1 MKSFPSLYF
10 TNLFLIGGTGLL
22 TTYLALYLGQH
33 GVSTFWI
40 GLLTSCY
47 YLGLLLGSKL
57 GYQLIKS
64 VGHIRTFAASTAAVT
79 ACVAAHGVSDNIY
92 LWLALRFVVGLGMMC
107 NYMVL
112 ESWLNEQAAPESRGR
127 VFSFYMITSYL
138 GLVMGQFALSQ
149 FPELGY
155 APLFLVCMALA
166 LGIIPISI
174 TRRIHPKPLRPIQVS
189 LFGYFKKVPQSLTA
203 VLFAGIINGSFYGL
217 APTFA
222 SLSGFNATEIAIYM
236 SATIFAGLLAQWP
249 MGILS
254 DKIRR
259 SILIRSNAVAIGV
272 ISIALF
278 LLPSV
283 QWLAYSLTFAFGL
296 FAFTLY
302 PLSSALANS
311 RVEDEDRVG
320 VSSALLVA
328 FGAGATIGSA
338 VNAQVMAYFGH
349 QALYASI
356 ALLTVVMFMLLSA
369 INSKQKAEKPAPSDY
384 VMGTSDV
391 TNSPLAATMDPRIE
405 ETTAHEQLLVVDEIK
420 PQHGTVHDEDDELAD
435 DLEDDNL
442 EDNDREDNG
451 LEDES
456 FGAGRQNQSYV
467 ADEPTHQ
474 LDISQQKQ
482 TTTESAASEKPTP
495 KSS

>member
-33 GVSTFWI
+33 NVSTFWI
-40 GLLTSCY
+40 GLLTSFY

-57 GYQLIKS
+57 GYHLIKS
-64 VGHIRTFAASTAAVT
+64 VGHIRTFVANTAAVT
-79 ACVAAHGVSDNIY
+79 ACVAAHALSDNIY
-92 LWLALRFVVGLGMMC
+92 LWLALRLIVGLSMMC

-138 GLVMGQFALSQ
+138 GMVLGQLALSR

-155 APLFLVCMALA
+155 APLFLVCMALS

-174 TRRIHPKPLRPIQVS
+174 TRRIHPKPLKPIQVS

-203 VLFAGIINGSFYGL
+203 VHFAGIINGSFYGL

-222 SLSGFNATEIAIYM
+222 SLSGFSAQEIALFM
-236 SATIFAGLLAQWP
+236 SITIFAGLLAQWP
-249 MGILS
+249 MGVIS

-259 SILIRSNAVAIGV
+259 SILIRSNAIAIGV
-272 ISIALF
+272 VSLALF
-278 LLPSV
+278 LLPLTQYV
-283 QWLAYSLTFAFGL
+283 AYALTFAFGL

-320 VSSALLVA
+320 VSSALLIM
-328 FGAGATIGSA
+328 FGAGAAIGSA
-338 VNAQVMAYFGH
+338 VNAQIMAFFGH
-349 QALYASI
+349 QALYGST
-356 ALLTVVMFMLLSA
+356 ALLTVVMFALLSF
-369 INSKQKAEKPAPSDY
+369 INSKQKAEQPEPSDY
-384 VMGTSDV
+384 VVGTSDV
-391 TNSPLAATMDPRIE
+391 TASPLAATMDPRIE
-405 ETTAHEQLLVVDEIK
+405 ETTAHEQLLVVDEENTHS
-420 PQHGTVHDEDDELAD
+420 QEDLDDEEFD
-435 DLEDDNL
+435 DQEFTKQQTPDLDASSEQTLKAN
-442 EDNDREDNG
+442 EDNKT
-451 LEDES
+451 
-456 FGAGRQNQSYV
+456 Q
-467 ADEPTHQ
+467 
-474 LDISQQKQ
+474 
-482 TTTESAASEKPTP
+482 AS
-495 KSS
+495 S

>member
-33 GVSTFWI
+33 NVSTFWI
-40 GLLTSCY
+40 GLLTSFY

-57 GYQLIKS
+57 GYHLIKS
-64 VGHIRTFAASTAAVT
+64 VGHIRTFVASTAAVT
-79 ACVAAHGVSDNIY
+79 ACVAAHALSDNIY
-92 LWLALRFVVGLGMMC
+92 LWLVLRLIVGLSMMC

-138 GLVMGQFALSQ
+138 GMVLGQYALSH

-155 APLFLVCMALA
+155 APLFLVCMALS

-174 TRRIHPKPLRPIQVS
+174 TRRIHPKPLKPIQVS
-189 LFGYFKKVPQSLTA
+189 LFDYFKKVPQSLTA

-222 SLSGFNATEIAIYM
+222 SLSGFSAQEIALFM
-236 SATIFAGLLAQWP
+236 SITIFAGLLAQWP
-249 MGILS
+249 MGVIS

-259 SILIRSNAVAIGV
+259 SILIRTNAVAICAV
-272 ISIALF
+272 SLALF
-278 LLPSV
+278 LLPLE
-283 QWLAYSLTFAFGL
+283 QYFAYALTFAFGL

-320 VSSALLVA
+320 VSSALLIM
-328 FGAGATIGSA
+328 FGAGAAVGSA
-338 VNAQVMAYFGH
+338 VNAQIMAHFGH
-349 QALYASI
+349 QALYGSI
-356 ALLTVVMFMLLSA
+356 ASLTVVMFVSLSF
-369 INSKQKAEKPAPSDY
+369 INSKQKAEQPEPTDY
-384 VMGTSDV
+384 VVGTSDV
-391 TNSPLAATMDPRIE
+391 TASPLAATMDPRIE
-405 ETTAHEQLLVVDEIK
+405 ETTAHEQLLVVEEENLSSEDL
-420 PQHGTVHDEDDELAD
+420 DDEEFD
-435 DLEDDNL
+435 DQE
-442 EDNDREDNG
+442 
-451 LEDES
+451 
-456 FGAGRQNQSYV
+456 F
-467 ADEPTHQ
+467 TK
-474 LDISQQKQ
+474 QQHPDFDTSSEQ
-482 TTTESAASEKPTP
+482 TLKKNEEKT
-495 KSS
+495 

>member
-57 GYQLIKS
+57 GYHLIKS

-79 ACVAAHGVSDNIY
+79 ACVAAHGISDNIY
-92 LWLALRFVVGLGMMC
+92 LWLVLRLVVGLGMMC

-138 GLVMGQFALSQ
+138 GMVMGQFALSH

-155 APLFLVCMALA
+155 APLFLVCMALS

-174 TRRIHPKPLRPIQVS
+174 TRRIHPKPLKPIQVS
-189 LFGYFKKVPQSLTA
+189 LLGYFKKVPQSLTA
-203 VLFAGIINGSFYGL
+203 VHFAGIINGSFYGL

-222 SLSGFNATEIAIYM
+222 SLSGFSAKEIALFM
-236 SATIFAGLLAQWP
+236 SLTIFAGLLAQWP
-249 MGILS
+249 MGVLS
-254 DKIRR
+254 DKVRR
-259 SILIRSNAVAIGV
+259 SILIRTNAIAICA
-272 ISIALF
+272 ISLALF
-278 LLPSV
+278 LLPLE
-283 QWLAYSLTFAFGL
+283 QYYAYALTFSFGL

-320 VSSALLVA
+320 VSSALLVV
-328 FGAGATIGSA
+328 FGAGAAIGSA
-338 VNAQVMAYFGH
+338 VNAQIMAHFGH
-349 QALYASI
+349 QALYGSI
-356 ALLTVVMFMLLSA
+356 ASLTIIMFVLLSY
-369 INSKQKAEKPAPSDY
+369 INSKQKAEQPEPTDY
-384 VMGTSDV
+384 VVGTSDV
-391 TNSPLAATMDPRIE
+391 TASPLAATMDPRIE
-405 ETTAHEQLLVVDEIK
+405 ETTAHEQLLVVDEQMSEPSQK
-420 PQHGTVHDEDDELAD
+420 DDDGDEDEAFTD
-435 DLEDDNL
+435 DT
-442 EDNDREDNG
+442 
-451 LEDES
+451 
-456 FGAGRQNQSYV
+456 NQS
-467 ADEPTHQ
+467 DEVSVSE
-474 LDISQQKQ
+474 IEK
-482 TTTESAASEKPTP
+482 ASELEQAPSDEQEKIS
-495 KSS
+495 K

>member
-10 TNLFLIGGTGLL
+10 ANLFLIIGTGLL

-33 GVSTFWI
+33 GISTFWI
-40 GLLTSCY
+40 GLMTSCY
-47 YLGLLLGSKL
+47 YLGLLFGSKL

-79 ACVAAHGVSDNIY
+79 ACVAAHGVTDNVYI
-92 LWLALRFVVGLGMMC
+92 WLALRFFVGLGMMC

-138 GLVMGQFALSQ
+138 GMILGQFALAQ

-166 LGIIPISI
+166 IGIIPISI
-174 TRRIHPKPLRPIQVS
+174 TRRIHPKPLKPIQMS
-189 LFGYFKKVPQSLTA
+189 LFGFFKKVPQSLTA

-222 SLSGFNATEIAIYM
+222 SLSGFNAEQIAIYM
-236 SATIFAGLLAQWP
+236 SVTIFAGLLAQWP
-249 MGILS
+249 MGLLS

-259 SILIRSNAVAIGV
+259 SILIRTNAVVIGV
-272 ISIALF
+272 ISLALF
-278 LLPSV
+278 LLPMA
-283 QWLAYSLTFAFGL
+283 QLQAYILTFIFGL

-328 FGAGATIGSA
+328 FGGGAAIGSA
-338 VNAQVMAYFGH
+338 VNAQIMTYFGH

-356 ALLTVVMFMLLSA
+356 SLLTVVMFLLLSF
-369 INSKQKAEKPAPSDY
+369 INSKQKAEKPEPSDY

-391 TNSPLAATMDPRIE
+391 TNSPLASTMDPRIE
-405 ETTAHEQLLVVDEIK
+405 ETTAHEQMLVVDDGDTAEELDDIDDI
-420 PQHGTVHDEDDELAD
+420 DEVNDLAQM
-435 DLEDDNL
+435 
-442 EDNDREDNG
+442 DNDAETYHPLKNHRQGELFSDNTNNDTNNSDSFNHG
-451 LEDES
+451 QMKDLNSQDDDSANES
-456 FGAGRQNQSYV
+456 
-467 ADEPTHQ
+467 
-474 LDISQQKQ
+474 
-482 TTTESAASEKPTP
+482 TTKKRP
-495 KSS
+495 

>member
-33 GVSTFWI
+33 NVSTFWI
-40 GLLTSCY
+40 GLLTSFY

-57 GYQLIKS
+57 GYHLIKS
-64 VGHIRTFAASTAAVT
+64 VGHIRTFVANTAAVT
-79 ACVAAHGVSDNIY
+79 ACVAAHALSDNIY
-92 LWLALRFVVGLGMMC
+92 LWLALRLIVGLSMMC

-138 GLVMGQFALSQ
+138 GMVLGQLALSR

-155 APLFLVCMALA
+155 APLFLVCMALS

-174 TRRIHPKPLRPIQVS
+174 TRRIHPKPLKPIQVS

-203 VLFAGIINGSFYGL
+203 VHFAGIINGSFYGL

-222 SLSGFNATEIAIYM
+222 SLSGFSAQEIALFM
-236 SATIFAGLLAQWP
+236 SITIFAGLLAQWP
-249 MGILS
+249 MGVIS

-272 ISIALF
+272 VSLALF
-278 LLPSV
+278 LLPLTQYV
-283 QWLAYSLTFAFGL
+283 AYALTFAFGL

-320 VSSALLVA
+320 VSSALLIM
-328 FGAGATIGSA
+328 FGAGAAIGSA
-338 VNAQVMAYFGH
+338 VNAQIMAFFGH
-349 QALYASI
+349 QALYGSTAV
-356 ALLTVVMFMLLSA
+356 LTVVMFALLSF
-369 INSKQKAEKPAPSDY
+369 INSKQKAEQPEPSDY
-384 VMGTSDV
+384 VVGTSDV
-391 TNSPLAATMDPRIE
+391 TASPLAATMDPRIE
-405 ETTAHEQLLVVDEIK
+405 ETTAHEQLLVVDEENTHS
-420 PQHGTVHDEDDELAD
+420 QEDLDDEEFD
-435 DLEDDNL
+435 DQEFTKQQHPDLDASSQQTLKTN
-442 EDNDREDNG
+442 EDNKT
-451 LEDES
+451 
-456 FGAGRQNQSYV
+456 Q
-467 ADEPTHQ
+467 
-474 LDISQQKQ
+474 
-482 TTTESAASEKPTP
+482 AS
-495 KSS
+495 S

>member
-33 GVSTFWI
+33 NVSTFWI
-40 GLLTSCY
+40 GLLTSFY

-57 GYQLIKS
+57 GYHLIKS
-64 VGHIRTFAASTAAVT
+64 VGHIRTFVANTAAVT
-79 ACVAAHGVSDNIY
+79 ACVAAHALSDNIY
-92 LWLALRFVVGLGMMC
+92 LWLALRLIVGLSMMC

-138 GLVMGQFALSQ
+138 GMVLGQLALSR

-155 APLFLVCMALA
+155 APLFLVCTALS

-174 TRRIHPKPLRPIQVS
+174 TRRIHPKPLKPIQVS

-203 VLFAGIINGSFYGL
+203 VHFAGIINGSFYGL

-222 SLSGFNATEIAIYM
+222 SLSGFSAQEIALFM
-236 SATIFAGLLAQWP
+236 SITIFAGLLAQWP
-249 MGILS
+249 MGVIS

-272 ISIALF
+272 VSLALF
-278 LLPSV
+278 LLPLTQYV
-283 QWLAYSLTFAFGL
+283 AYALTFAFGL

-320 VSSALLVA
+320 VSSALLIM
-328 FGAGATIGSA
+328 FGAGAAIGSA
-338 VNAQVMAYFGH
+338 VNAQIMAFFGH
-349 QALYASI
+349 QALYGSTAV
-356 ALLTVVMFMLLSA
+356 LTVVMFALLSF
-369 INSKQKAEKPAPSDY
+369 INSKQKAEQPEPSDY
-384 VMGTSDV
+384 VVGTSDV
-391 TNSPLAATMDPRIE
+391 TASPLAATMDPRIE
-405 ETTAHEQLLVVDEIK
+405 ETTAHEQLLVVDEENTHS
-420 PQHGTVHDEDDELAD
+420 QEDLDDEEFD
-435 DLEDDNL
+435 DQEFTKQQHPDLDVSSEQTLKAN
-442 EDNDREDNG
+442 EDNK
-451 LEDES
+451 
-456 FGAGRQNQSYV
+456 NQ
-467 ADEPTHQ
+467 
-474 LDISQQKQ
+474 
-482 TTTESAASEKPTP
+482 AS
-495 KSS
+495 S

>member
-10 TNLFLIGGTGLL
+10 ANLFLISGTGLL

-33 GVSTFWI
+33 NISTFWI
-40 GLLTSCY
+40 GLMTSCY

-64 VGHIRTFAASTAAVT
+64 VGHIRTFAASTAAVI

-92 LWLALRFVVGLGMMC
+92 LWLVLRLLVGLGMMC

-138 GLVMGQFALSQ
+138 GMVLGQFALAE

-166 LGIIPISI
+166 IGIIPISI
-174 TRRIHPKPLRPIQVS
+174 TQRIHPKPLKPIKVS
-189 LFGYFKKVPQSLTA
+189 LFGFFKKVPQSLTA
-203 VLFAGIINGSFYGL
+203 VHFAGIINGSFYGL

-222 SLSGFNATEIAIYM
+222 SISGFDSSEIAIFM
-236 SATIFAGLLAQWP
+236 SVTIVAGLLAQWP
-249 MGILS
+249 MGMLS
-254 DKIRR
+254 DKFRR

-272 ISIALF
+272 ISLLLF
-278 LLPSV
+278 LLPV
-283 QWLAYSLTFAFGL
+283 IQLQAYILTFMFGL

-311 RVEDEDRVG
+311 RVEDEERVG

-328 FGAGATIGSA
+328 FGGGAALGSTL
-338 VNAQVMAYFGH
+338 NAQIMTYFGH
-349 QALYASI
+349 QALYGSI
-356 ALLTVVMFMLLSA
+356 VLLTIVMYLLLTY
-369 INSKQKAEKPAPSDY
+369 INSKQKVEQPEPSDY
-384 VMGTSDV
+384 VVGTSDV

-405 ETTAHEQLLVVDEIK
+405 ETTAHDQMLVVDEGEEMDDDDFITDHPQQELFQDDQQSKPFENANMQTNSEPIK
-420 PQHGTVHDEDDELAD
+420 HK
-435 DLEDDNL
+435 N
-442 EDNDREDNG
+442 
-451 LEDES
+451 S
-456 FGAGRQNQSYV
+456 
-467 ADEPTHQ
+467 
-474 LDISQQKQ
+474 
-482 TTTESAASEKPTP
+482 
-495 KSS
+495 

>member
-22 TTYLALYLGQH
+22 TTYLALYLGKQ

-57 GYQLIKS
+57 GYHLIKS

-92 LWLALRFVVGLGMMC
+92 IWLALRLIVGLGMMC

-138 GLVMGQFALSQ
+138 GMVAGQYALSH

-155 APLFLVCMALA
+155 APLFLVCMALSV
-166 LGIIPISI
+166 GIIPIST
-174 TRRIHPKPLRPIQVS
+174 TRRIHPKPLKPIQVS
-189 LFGYFKKVPQSLTA
+189 LFSYIRKVPQSMTA
-203 VLFAGIINGSFYGL
+203 ILFAGIINGSFYGL

-222 SLSGFNATEIAIYM
+222 HSSGFNAEEIALFM
-236 SATIFAGLLAQWP
+236 SITIFAGLLAQWP
-249 MGILS
+249 MGIIS

-259 SILIRSNAVAIGV
+259 SILLRSNAVIIGV
-272 ISIALF
+272 VSLLLF
-278 LLPSV
+278 LLPAS
-283 QWLAYSLTFAFGL
+283 QQTAYVLSFIFGL

-311 RVEDEDRVG
+311 RVDDEDRVG

-328 FGAGATIGSA
+328 FGGGAALGSA
-338 VNAQVMAYFGH
+338 VNAQLMAAFGH

-356 ALLTVVMFMLLSA
+356 ALLTVLMFTLLTY
-369 INSKQKAEKPAPSDY
+369 INSRQKAERPEPSDY
-384 VMGTSDV
+384 VVGTSDV

-405 ETTAHEQLLVVDEIK
+405 ETTAHEQMLVVDEDEVGDRQPRDYD
-420 PQHGTVHDEDDELAD
+420 PQDHEPDDAPNSENTPPDRPTEPDENQQDERP
-435 DLEDDNL
+435 DNA
-442 EDNDREDNG
+442 R
-451 LEDES
+451 
-456 FGAGRQNQSYV
+456 
-467 ADEPTHQ
+467 
-474 LDISQQKQ
+474 
-482 TTTESAASEKPTP
+482 
-495 KSS
+495 

>member
-33 GVSTFWI
+33 NVSTFWI
-40 GLLTSCY
+40 GLLTSFY

-57 GYQLIKS
+57 GYHLIKS
-64 VGHIRTFAASTAAVT
+64 VGHIRTFVANTAAVT
-79 ACVAAHGVSDNIY
+79 ACVAAHALSDNIY
-92 LWLALRFVVGLGMMC
+92 LWLALRLIVGLSMMC

-138 GLVMGQFALSQ
+138 GMVLGQLALSR

-155 APLFLVCMALA
+155 APLFLVCMALS

-174 TRRIHPKPLRPIQVS
+174 TRRIHPKPLKPIQVS

-203 VLFAGIINGSFYGL
+203 VHFAGIINGSFYGL

-222 SLSGFNATEIAIYM
+222 SLSGFSAQEIALFM
-236 SATIFAGLLAQWP
+236 SITIFAGLLAQWP
-249 MGILS
+249 MGVIS

-259 SILIRSNAVAIGV
+259 SILIRSNAIAIGV
-272 ISIALF
+272 VSLALF
-278 LLPSV
+278 LLPLTQYV
-283 QWLAYSLTFAFGL
+283 AYALTFAFGL

-320 VSSALLVA
+320 VSSALLIM
-328 FGAGATIGSA
+328 FGAGAAIGSA
-338 VNAQVMAYFGH
+338 VNAQIMAFFGH
-349 QALYASI
+349 QALYGSTAV
-356 ALLTVVMFMLLSA
+356 LTVVMFALLSF
-369 INSKQKAEKPAPSDY
+369 INSKQKAEQPEPSDY
-384 VMGTSDV
+384 VVGTSDV
-391 TNSPLAATMDPRIE
+391 TASPLAATMDPRIE
-405 ETTAHEQLLVVDEIK
+405 ETTAHEQLLVVDEENTHS
-420 PQHGTVHDEDDELAD
+420 QEDLDDEEFD
-435 DLEDDNL
+435 DQEFTKQQTPDLDASSEQTLKAN
-442 EDNDREDNG
+442 EDNKT
-451 LEDES
+451 
-456 FGAGRQNQSYV
+456 Q
-467 ADEPTHQ
+467 
-474 LDISQQKQ
+474 
-482 TTTESAASEKPTP
+482 AS
-495 KSS
+495 S